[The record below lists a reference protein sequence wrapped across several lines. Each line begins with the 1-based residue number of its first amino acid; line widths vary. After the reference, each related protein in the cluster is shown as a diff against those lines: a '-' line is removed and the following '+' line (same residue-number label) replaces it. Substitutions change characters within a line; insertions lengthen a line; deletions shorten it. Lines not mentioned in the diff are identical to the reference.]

1 MEEKILK
8 MKKLIRKV
16 DKCKGILFLI
26 AIVMLLYTVI
36 GGKSFS
42 ERQWYIESE
51 PYAYIILFFSLIAV
65 VLVNLGKVFLVMYH
79 NKLVRKSK

>member
-8 MKKLIRKV
+8 MKKIIRSV
-16 DKCKGILFLI
+16 DKCKGVLFLI

-42 ERQWYIESE
+42 ERQWYMESE